1 MYYKNAHLH
10 ALTEEM
16 ALQISEWEYKPP
28 LDMYSFKGRPNG
40 YLMDKATWGTEQ
52 FCLLEQAR
60 LIGYVSC
67 RLDKDMLGAGR
78 PLFPKLC
85 GRGEGHL
92 FAEKCV
98 QEIRGIKHYNDTVYL
113 RAAASNIRAVKAY
126 KRAGFVLSE
135 IIQDEIADT
144 NNIEDF
150 WVMKN
155 ER

>member
-1 MYYKNAHLH
+1 M
-10 ALTEEM
+10 TEET

-28 LDMYSFKGRPNG
+28 LDMCSFKGRPNG

-67 RLDKDMLGAGR
+67 QLDKGMLWVGWS
-78 PLFPKLC
+78 LSPKLC

-92 FAEKCV
+92 FVEKCV
-98 QEIRGIKHYNDTVYL
+98 QEIREIKRYKNPVYL
-113 RAAASNIRAVKAY
+113 RVAASNIRAIKAY
-126 KRAGFVLSE
+126 QKAGFVLSE
-135 IIQDEIADT
+135 IIQDEIAYT

-150 WVMKN
+150 WIMKN
-155 ER
+155 